1 MERVYERCCA
11 LDVHKQQV
19 TACVH
24 VPDQQGERSEL
35 RAEFGTMTG
44 DLLGLRDWLKGL
56 GVTHVAMEATGVY
69 WKPVYYLLEDDFE
82 LLLVNAQHVKNVPG
96 RKTDVQDAQWL
107 CQLLEHG
114 LLKSS
119 FVPPKPIRE
128 LRDLTRY
135 RKSLV
140 WERGREANRLQKV
153 LEDAN
158 IKLASVASRPLGA
171 SGKAMLR
178 ALCEGEADPQA
189 LADLAKGKLRA
200 KLPALRAALEGR
212 FREHH
217 ALLVSHLLAHIEY
230 LDETI
235 EQLTAEVEERM
246 RPFERQRELLCT
258 IPGVA
263 ERTAEVIVAELGPD
277 VERFPSHRHA
287 ASWAAVCPGH
297 DESAGKRRSGKTRKG
312 DRWLRVALMRPPT
325 VPRGAPRTPTC
336 APNTCASSAAA
347 GTRRRSSRSPT
358 RSWSAPTTC
367 SLRAAPT
374 TSSEAII
381 SYAERTRSA
390 SPSASR
396 ASSSASGNALRS
408 NQRPSNRG
416 EREFLSRTSRSCE
429 PLSRHGTRGT

>member
-1 MERVYERCCA
+1 MERVYGRCAA

-19 TACVH
+19 TACVR
-24 VPDQQGERSEL
+24 VPDRTGARGEL
-35 RAEFGTMTG
+35 RAEFATMTG
-44 DLLGLRDWLKGL
+44 DLLGLGDWLKGL
-56 GVTHVAMEATGVY
+56 GVSHVAMEAAGVY

-82 LLLVNAQHVKNVPG
+82 LLLVDAQHVKNVPG
-96 RKTDVQDAQWL
+96 RKTDVPDAQWL

-114 LLKSS
+114 LLRSS
-119 FVPPKPIRE
+119 LVPPKPIRE

-178 ALCEGEADPQA
+178 ALCAGESDPEA
-189 LADLAKGKLRA
+189 LAELAKGKLRA

-217 ALLVSHLLAHIEY
+217 ALLVSHLRAHIEY
-230 LDETI
+230 LDETVA
-235 EQLTAEVEERM
+235 QLTAEIEERM

-263 ERTAEVIVAELGPD
+263 ERTAEVIIAELGPD
-277 VERFPSHRHA
+277 VDRFPSHRHA

-312 DRWLRVALMRPPT
+312 DRWLRVALIE
-325 VPRGAPRTPTC
+325 A
-336 APNTCASSAAA
+336 ANSAAGRTKDTYLRA
-347 GTRRRSSRSPT
+347 QYLRIKRRRGHKKAIVAVAHSILV
-358 RSWSAPTTC
+358 SAYHV
-367 SLRAAPT
+367 L
-374 TSSEAII
+374 
-381 SYAERTRSA
+381 AE
-390 SPSASR
+390 
-396 ASSSASGNALRS
+396 G
-408 NQRPSNRG
+408 RPYDEPGGDYFPRREDR
-416 EREFLSRTSRSCE
+416 ERVAKRLVRQLERLAHSVTLKPVAKPAR
-429 PLSRHGTRGT
+429 

>member
-11 LDVHKQQV
+11 LDVHKAQV

-24 VPDQQGERSEL
+24 APDQRGVRSEL
-35 RAEFGTMTG
+35 CAEFSTMTA
-44 DLLGLRDWLKGL
+44 DLLGLRDWLLGL
-56 GVTHVAMEATGVY
+56 GITHVAMEATGVY

-96 RKTDVQDAQWL
+96 RKTDVKDAQWL

-114 LLKSS
+114 LLSSS

-140 WERGREANRLQKV
+140 WERAREANRLQKV

-158 IKLASVASRPLGA
+158 IKLACIASRPLGA
-171 SGKAMLR
+171 SGKAMLKE
-178 ALCEGEADPQA
+178 LCEGNNDPVA

-200 KLPALRAALEGR
+200 KLPALRQALEGR

-235 EQLTAEVEERM
+235 NSLSAEIEERM

-263 ERTAEVIVAELGPD
+263 ELGPD
-277 VERFPSHRHA
+277 MSRFPTHRH
-287 ASWAAVCPGH
+287 
-297 DESAGKRRSGKTRKG
+297 
-312 DRWLRVALMRPPT
+312 
-325 VPRGAPRTPTC
+325 
-336 APNTCASSAAA
+336 
-347 GTRRRSSRSPT
+347 
-358 RSWSAPTTC
+358 
-367 SLRAAPT
+367 
-374 TSSEAII
+374 
-381 SYAERTRSA
+381 
-390 SPSASR
+390 
-396 ASSSASGNALRS
+396 
-408 NQRPSNRG
+408 
-416 EREFLSRTSRSCE
+416 
-429 PLSRHGTRGT
+429 